1 MPEALESTPVRT
13 LAVVAGRYFP
23 SSNVAVVA
31 AVVAVVIL
39 PSVRP
44 GRSVRRLPETE
55 ADELD
60 LAVDPVE
67 FWLSAA
73 AVELA
78 SSRSDESTEVTL
90 RTTEQANRVRSA
102 EASKEYD

>member
-1 MPEALESTPVRT
+1 M
-13 LAVVAGRYFP
+13 
-23 SSNVAVVA
+23 
-31 AVVAVVIL
+31 
-39 PSVRP
+39 
-44 GRSVRRLPETE
+44 RRLPETE

-78 SSRSDESTEVTL
+78 LSRSDESSPDWRS
-90 RTTEQANRVRSA
+90 RTTKQSKIGKVNRVSDDHEMDPLPKKTMAAMRTIRMIA
-102 EASKEYD
+102 MMR